1 MNSFK
6 ANIINSIILIAVGLW
21 GYLES
26 SSGTA
31 IIPVLFGWVL
41 LFCSPG
47 IKKEN
52 KVVAHIAVLVTLV
65 CLLGLFMPLNGA
77 IERGENIGV
86 ARVSAMISSS
96 VFAMIFF
103 VKSFIANRKNHNLQ
117 DLFYKTLYFEG
128 FLFWQSRMCEE
139 M

>member
-1 MNSFK
+1 
-6 ANIINSIILIAVGLW
+6 LDG
-21 GYLES
+21 
-26 SSGTA
+26 
-31 IIPVLFGWVL
+31 
-41 LFCSPG
+41 FCYFVAPG

-86 ARVSAMISSS
+86 ARVSAMIASS

-103 VKSFIANRKNHNLQ
+103 VKSFIANRK
-117 DLFYKTLYFEG
+117 K
-128 FLFWQSRMCEE
+128 S
-139 M
+139 

>member
-52 KVVAHIAVLVTLV
+52 KVVVHIAVLVTLV

-86 ARVSAMISSS
+86 ARVLAMISSS

-103 VKSFIANRKNHNLQ
+103 VKSFIANRK
-117 DLFYKTLYFEG
+117 K
-128 FLFWQSRMCEE
+128 S
-139 M
+139 